1 MFDLLHENAV
11 ADLDLLRL
19 SDRQGDVF
27 TNPREVDFA
36 FKAVHG
42 ENANDLA
49 EYVNE
54 KNFGKA
60 SVQNLEDGT
69 FRVIVL
75 IDLPITQDL
84 IFSVSASMLCLSRL
98 FLVDY
103 DGWGSIMQPE
113 IGKPYMSRQQRGH

>member
-1 MFDLLHENAV
+1 MGLEMSRSIFDLLHENAV
-11 ADLDLLRL
+11 ANLDLLRL

-36 FKAVHG
+36 FKAVQG

-69 FRVIVL
+69 YRVIVL
-75 IDLPITQDL
+75 IDMPITQNL
-84 IFSVSASMLCLSRL
+84 IFSVSAFMLCLSRL

-103 DGWGSIMQPE
+103 DGWGSIIQPE
-113 IGKPYMSRQQRGH
+113 IGKL